1 LQLLDP
7 ALELLDAILGLVHCN
22 LVPLQPLAQG
32 IFDLLDPAQQRLV
45 LAPGVLLYRL
55 ALLEVRLQMH
65 DFPRMILL
73 DALELL
79 PQLYDFPGMI
89 LLDALELLPQLHNLP
104 RMILVDALELLPQLH
119 DFPLMTLR
127 DTLEL
132 LPQLLHLPPQRPALR

>member
-1 LQLLDP
+1 LQLLDLG
-7 ALELLDAILGLVHCN
+7 LELLDAILGLVHCN

-89 LLDALELLPQLHNLP
+89 LLDALELLPHLHDLP
-104 RMILVDALELLPQLH
+104 RMILLDALELLH
-119 DFPLMTLR
+119 DFLLMILM
-127 DTLEL
+127 DALEL
-132 LPQLLHLPPQRPALR
+132 LPQLLHLLPQRLELR